1 MGVFHRRYPNGRVSK
16 DWYIDYRIH
25 GKRYKRRIGP
35 NKKLAE
41 QVLMDIELKHVKGEY
56 LGIHKEKKIRFDDF
70 AQEYLAF
77 AKSTKAPST
86 HAGNVREMQRVLR
99 AFDDYLS
106 KLTTAAI
113 EKCKVQ
119 RSQAVKPA
127 TFNRELALVKHMLTK
142 AVEWGT

>member
-1 MGVFHRRYPNGRVSK
+1 
-16 DWYIDYRIH
+16 
-25 GKRYKRRIGP
+25 
-35 NKKLAE
+35 
-41 QVLMDIELKHVKGEY
+41 
-56 LGIHKEKKIRFDDF
+56 
-70 AQEYLAF
+70 
-77 AKSTKAPST
+77 
-86 HAGNVREMQRVLR
+86 MQRVLR

-113 EKCKVQ
+113 EKNKVQ